1 MKWNLRYEFEDL
13 GTLHCVWRR
22 KHKKTSSKIW
32 LRSSECGRPSGL
44 STCWKV
50 RNNYRPHLYIPIESS
65 HQVSM
70 VILLDPRSLLL
81 MDVNVEKAFE
91 DSGKL
96 LGCAF
101 SLAGTGD
108 GVALF
113 RGEIPLRHYVML
125 EKILLGSFH
134 VSQSIFWI
142 ILILEDPCM
151 SLQSPCQK
159 ALTPVALEISS
170 LKTPELQVSQRAW
183 RYFVRHYLAMKRKS
197 TRIQLSCYAHVWEM
211 SIPMFVTCVNE
222 DEGAIWLEPT
232 AQIRSC
238 FKMRFRKLG
247 VLLDHSSM

>member
-70 VILLDPRSLLL
+70 VILLDPRSLLP

-108 GVALF
+108 GDALF
-113 RGEIPLRHYVML
+113 RGEIPLFFTTWYWKRYF
-125 EKILLGSFH
+125 LGPFMS
-134 VSQSIFWI
+134 
-142 ILILEDPCM
+142 LILYF
-151 SLQSPCQK
+151 
-159 ALTPVALEISS
+159 
-170 LKTPELQVSQRAW
+170 ELFW
-183 RYFVRHYLAMKRKS
+183 Y
-197 TRIQLSCYAHVWEM
+197 
-211 SIPMFVTCVNE
+211 
-222 DEGAIWLEPT
+222 
-232 AQIRSC
+232 
-238 FKMRFRKLG
+238 
-247 VLLDHSSM
+247 

>member
-70 VILLDPRSLLL
+70 VILLDPRSLLP

-151 SLQSPCQK
+151 RSSESMSESIDTCCPWDFQLENSWTTGLTESLALLCQTLPGNGSAK
-159 ALTPVALEISS
+159 VPGSS
-170 LKTPELQVSQRAW
+170 WA
-183 RYFVRHYLAMKRKS
+183 AM
-197 TRIQLSCYAHVWEM
+197 
-211 SIPMFVTCVNE
+211 PMFERCQFQCLLRV
-222 DEGAIWLEPT
+222 
-232 AQIRSC
+232 SM
-238 FKMRFRKLG
+238 KMKVPFGWNLPPK
-247 VLLDHSSM
+247 